1 MNILCLIWKYYK
13 ITIFEKIINIK
24 ETITVSLRQEYDKQ
38 FLSISSDWR
47 EFAGKF
53 IALSIVE
60 ITTGYKFKKILEV
73 GAGERIILMHLG
85 N

>member
-1 MNILCLIWKYYK
+1 
-13 ITIFEKIINIK
+13 
-24 ETITVSLRQEYDKQ
+24 LRQEYDKQ